1 MSDNNMNGKDFLL
14 GAVVGGIIGAVT
26 ALLLAPKPGTELRAD
41 LKETANTVNVKSR
54 EIAHQVAER
63 GQSLATQ
70 AAERG
75 QSIAKTVSA
84 QTTELVEKAKELADT
99 VATEVKGWKEARP
112 EPPVIVEA
120 AAVEEEEDEEAK

>member
-14 GAVVGGIIGAVT
+14 GAVVGGILGAVT

-63 GQSLATQ
+63 GQALASQ

-75 QSIAKTVSA
+75 QTIAKTVSA
-84 QTTELVEKAKELADT
+84 QTVDLVEKAKELADT
-99 VATEVKGWKEARP
+99 VATEVKGWKETRTEA
-112 EPPVIVEA
+112 PVILEA
-120 AAVEEEEDEEAK
+120 AAEEEDEEEVK